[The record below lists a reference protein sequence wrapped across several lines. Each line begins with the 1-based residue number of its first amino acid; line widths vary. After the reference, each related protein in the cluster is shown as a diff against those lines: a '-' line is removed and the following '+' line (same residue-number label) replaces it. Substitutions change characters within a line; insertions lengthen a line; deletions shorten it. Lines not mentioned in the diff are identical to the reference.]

1 MKRVDAP
8 VPSPDGKWVVFSVTD
23 PAYEEKDQSSDLWIV
38 PADGS
43 AKPRRITFS
52 KAAESGPAWSPD
64 SKRIAFAARRDSD
77 DVAQI
82 YVIDLDAGGEAM
94 RITSSPTAAAS
105 PKFSPDGSQVLFQSM
120 VSPTAA
126 ERKGR
131 KYNARVYESFP
142 IRHWDKWL
150 DDSQRRIFVQPL
162 EPGAKAR
169 DLLVGTQLIAGAGFA
184 GAKTSSA
191 QDLYAAWA
199 PDSKSV
205 CIHRNDGRKSGC
217 IRGSG
222 DAALSAVHHRRRTA
236 QAYDRH
242 NCVLEAGVQRQMAR
256 RCTPRLRR
264 TATTCITLTV

>member
-1 MKRVDAP
+1 MQFRPQYSAPSRTCRRKNPISHEDVWLMKRVDAP

-105 PKFSPDGSQVLFQSM
+105 PKFSPDGSQIFFQSH

-126 ERKGR
+126 ERKG
-131 KYNARVYESFP
+131 ASTMRVFTIRFP
-142 IRHWDKWL
+142 SAIGTSGLTIR
-150 DDSQRRIFVQPL
+150 S
-162 EPGAKAR
+162 G
-169 DLLVGTQLIAGAGFA
+169 GFLCSP
-184 GAKTSSA
+184 SSRA
-191 QDLYAAWA
+191 QKLAISL
-199 PDSKSV
+199 PE
-205 CIHRNDGRKSGC
+205 RN
-217 IRGSG
+217 
-222 DAALSAVHHRRRTA
+222 
-236 QAYDRH
+236 
-242 NCVLEAGVQRQMAR
+242 
-256 RCTPRLRR
+256 
-264 TATTCITLTV
+264 